1 MEKVTIESIAHNGK
15 YANIKL
21 TDGREVSG
29 NSESEP
35 KFKDLKAGETVELE
49 FKDWIKPG
57 TDIKKIFASFPKATA
72 AGDAKKFAP
81 KDKSYDAAIAA
92 AHATGQMLS
101 LTKDAGKEK
110 FDELFEHIHTKIMSK
125 VTK

>member
-1 MEKVTIESIAHNGK
+1 MEKVTIESIVHNGK

-21 TDGREVSG
+21 KDGREVSG
-29 NSESEP
+29 DSSSDA
-35 KFKDLKAGETVELE
+35 KFKDLKEGDSVELE
-49 FKDWIKPG
+49 FKEWVKPG
-57 TDIKKIFASFPKATA
+57 TDIKKLFVSFPKTVA